1 MESMRE
7 EEYIPTVLIVDDMA
21 ANIAILSDLL
31 QSSYKIKIAKSGQRA
46 LEIAK
51 SKEKPDLILLDIEM
65 PQMSG
70 YDVCKILKS
79 SSETR
84 NIPIIFVTA
93 KNDTTDEEYGLNL
106 GAIDYIK
113 KPFHPAIIKIRVK
126 NHMDLKL
133 KSDKLEE
140 LSMIDSLTNIPNRRF
155 FNETFEKKYREILR
169 DKRSLALIMIDVD
182 FFKLYN
188 DNYGHWQG
196 DECLRKVAQTLR
208 KNLKRPTDTVSR
220 YGGEE
225 FVVLLKDIDRDG
237 AKKVVQSLIDAVAN
251 LKIEHK
257 YSTAAEF
264 VTISA
269 GLSIKESDEDI
280 SKEDLL
286 KIADN
291 ELYRAKES
299 GRNKFCAEL

>member
-1 MESMRE
+1 MRE

-31 QSSYKIKIAKSGQRA
+31 QSSYKIKIAKNGQRA

-93 KNDTTDEEYGLNL
+93 KNDTMDEEYGLNL

-155 FNETFEKKYREILR
+155 FNENFEKKYKEILR
-169 DKRSLALIMIDVD
+169 DKKSLALIMIDVD

-196 DECLRKVAQTLR
+196 DECLRKVARTLR

-225 FVVLLKDIDRDG
+225 FVVLLKDIDMDG

-257 YSTAAEF
+257 YSTVAEF

-286 KIADN
+286 KMADN

-299 GRNKFCAEL
+299 GRNKFCAIN

>member
-1 MESMRE
+1 MRE

-31 QSSYKIKIAKSGQRA
+31 QNSYKIKIAKSGQRA

-65 PQMSG
+65 PQMNG
-70 YDVCKILKS
+70 YDVCNILKS

-93 KNDTTDEEYGLNL
+93 KNDTMDEEYGLNL

-155 FNETFEKKYREILR
+155 FNENFEKKYREILR
-169 DKRSLALIMIDVD
+169 DKKSLALIMIDVD

-188 DNYGHWQG
+188 RSEEHWQG

-257 YSTAAEF
+257 YSTVAEF

-280 SKEDLL
+280 SKEDFL
-286 KIADN
+286 KIADD

-299 GRNKFCAEL
+299 GRNKFCAKS

>member
-1 MESMRE
+1 MRE

-31 QSSYKIKIAKSGQRA
+31 QNNYKIKIAKSGQRA
-46 LEIAK
+46 LEIARGT
-51 SKEKPDLILLDIEM
+51 EKPDLILLDIEM

-155 FNETFEKKYREILR
+155 FNENFEKKYREILR
-169 DKRSLALIMIDVD
+169 DKKSLALIMIDVD

-257 YSTAAEF
+257 YSTVAEF

-280 SKEDLL
+280 SKEDFL
-286 KIADN
+286 KIADD

-299 GRNKFCAEL
+299 GRNKFCAKS

>member
-1 MESMRE
+1 MRE

-70 YDVCKILKS
+70 YDVCNILKS

-93 KNDTTDEEYGLNL
+93 KNDTMDEEYGLNL

-155 FNETFEKKYREILR
+155 FNENFEKKYREILR
-169 DKRSLALIMIDVD
+169 DKKSLALIMIDVD

-257 YSTAAEF
+257 YSTVAEF

-280 SKEDLL
+280 SKEDFL
-286 KIADN
+286 KIADD

-299 GRNKFCAEL
+299 GRNKFCAKS

>member
-1 MESMRE
+1 MRE

-70 YDVCKILKS
+70 YDVCNILKS

-155 FNETFEKKYREILR
+155 FNENFEKKYREILR

-225 FVVLLKDIDRDG
+225 FVVLLKDIDMDG

-251 LKIEHK
+251 LNIEHK
-257 YSTAAEF
+257 YSAAAEF

-269 GLSIKESDEDI
+269 GLSIKESNEDI

-286 KIADN
+286 KIADD

-299 GRNKFCAEL
+299 GRNKFCTKN

>member
-1 MESMRE
+1 MRE

-31 QSSYKIKIAKSGQRA
+31 QNSYKIKIAKSGQRA

-70 YDVCKILKS
+70 YDVCNILKS

-93 KNDTTDEEYGLNL
+93 KNDTMDEEYGLNL

-155 FNETFEKKYREILR
+155 FNENFEKKYREILR
-169 DKRSLALIMIDVD
+169 DKKSLALVMIDVD

-225 FVVLLKDIDRDG
+225 FVVLLKDIDSDG

-257 YSTAAEF
+257 YSTVAEF

-280 SKEDLL
+280 SKEDFL
-286 KIADN
+286 KTADD

-299 GRNKFCAEL
+299 GRNKFCAKS

>member
-1 MESMRE
+1 MRE

-93 KNDTTDEEYGLNL
+93 KNDTMDEEYGLNL

-155 FNETFEKKYREILR
+155 FNENFEKKYREILR
-169 DKRSLALIMIDVD
+169 DKKSLALIMIDVD

-225 FVVLLKDIDRDG
+225 FVVLLKDIDSDG

-251 LKIEHK
+251 LKIKHK

-280 SKEDLL
+280 SKEDFL
-286 KIADN
+286 KIADD

-299 GRNKFCAEL
+299 GRNKFCTKS

>member
-1 MESMRE
+1 MRE

-208 KNLKRPTDTVSR
+208 KNLK
-220 YGGEE
+220 
-225 FVVLLKDIDRDG
+225 
-237 AKKVVQSLIDAVAN
+237 
-251 LKIEHK
+251 
-257 YSTAAEF
+257 
-264 VTISA
+264 
-269 GLSIKESDEDI
+269 
-280 SKEDLL
+280 
-286 KIADN
+286 
-291 ELYRAKES
+291 
-299 GRNKFCAEL
+299 

>member
-1 MESMRE
+1 MRE

-31 QSSYKIKIAKSGQRA
+31 QSSYKIKIAKNGQRA

-93 KNDTTDEEYGLNL
+93 KNDTMDEEYGLNL

-133 KSDKLEE
+133 KSNKLEE
-140 LSMIDSLTNIPNRRF
+140 ISMCDSLTGVSNRRF
-155 FNETFEKKYREILR
+155 FNETFEKKHKEILR

-196 DECLRKVAQTLR
+196 DECLTKVAQTLR

-225 FVVLLKDIDRDG
+225 FVVLLKDIDKEG
-237 AKKVVQSLIDAVAN
+237 AKKVAKTLIDAVAN
-251 LKIEHK
+251 LKIAHK
-257 YSTAAEF
+257 YSTAADI

-269 GLSIKESDEDI
+269 GIAIKESHEDI
-280 SKEDLL
+280 SKEELL
-286 KIADN
+286 KMADN

-299 GRNKFCAEL
+299 GRNRFCAKF

>member
-1 MESMRE
+1 MRE

-257 YSTAAEF
+257 YSTVAEF

-280 SKEDLL
+280 SKEDFL
-286 KIADN
+286 KIADD

-299 GRNKFCAEL
+299 GRNKFCAKS

>member
-1 MESMRE
+1 MRE

-31 QSSYKIKIAKSGQRA
+31 QNSYKIKIAKSGQRA

-70 YDVCKILKS
+70 YDVCNILKS

-93 KNDTTDEEYGLNL
+93 KNDTMDEEYGLNL

-155 FNETFEKKYREILR
+155 FNENFEKKYREILR
-169 DKRSLALIMIDVD
+169 DKKSLALIMIDVD

>member
-1 MESMRE
+1 MRE

-93 KNDTTDEEYGLNL
+93 KNDTMDEEYGLNL

-155 FNETFEKKYREILR
+155 FNENFEKKYREILR
-169 DKRSLALIMIDVD
+169 DKKSLALIMIDVD

-225 FVVLLKDIDRDG
+225 FVVLLKDIDSDG

-257 YSTAAEF
+257 YSTVSEF
-264 VTISA
+264 ITISA

-280 SKEDLL
+280 SKEDFL

-299 GRNKFCAEL
+299 GRNKFCTKS

>member
-1 MESMRE
+1 MRE

-46 LEIAK
+46 LEIARGI
-51 SKEKPDLILLDIEM
+51 EKPDLILLDIEM

-70 YDVCKILKS
+70 YDVCNILKS

-93 KNDTTDEEYGLNL
+93 KNDTMDEEYGLNL

-155 FNETFEKKYREILR
+155 FNENFEKKYREILR
-169 DKRSLALIMIDVD
+169 DKKSLALIMIDVD

-225 FVVLLKDIDRDG
+225 FVVLLKDIDMDG

-251 LKIEHK
+251 LNIEHK
-257 YSTAAEF
+257 YSAAAEF

-269 GLSIKESDEDI
+269 GLSIKESNEDI

-286 KIADN
+286 KIADD

-299 GRNKFCAEL
+299 GRNKFCAKS

>member
-1 MESMRE
+1 
-7 EEYIPTVLIVDDMA
+7 
-21 ANIAILSDLL
+21 
-31 QSSYKIKIAKSGQRA
+31 
-46 LEIAK
+46 
-51 SKEKPDLILLDIEM
+51 
-65 PQMSG
+65 
-70 YDVCKILKS
+70 
-79 SSETR
+79 
-84 NIPIIFVTA
+84 
-93 KNDTTDEEYGLNL
+93 
-106 GAIDYIK
+106 
-113 KPFHPAIIKIRVK
+113 
-126 NHMDLKL
+126 MDLKL

>member
-1 MESMRE
+1 MRE

-155 FNETFEKKYREILR
+155 FNENFEKKYREILR
-169 DKRSLALIMIDVD
+169 DKKSLALIMIDVD

-257 YSTAAEF
+257 YSTVAEF

-280 SKEDLL
+280 SKEDFL
-286 KIADN
+286 KIADD

-299 GRNKFCAEL
+299 GRNKFCAKS

>member
-1 MESMRE
+1 MRE

-93 KNDTTDEEYGLNL
+93 KNDTMDEEYGLNL

-155 FNETFEKKYREILR
+155 FNENFEKKYREILR
-169 DKRSLALIMIDVD
+169 DKKSLALIMIDVD

-225 FVVLLKDIDRDG
+225 FVVLLKDIDSDG

-257 YSTAAEF
+257 YSTVSEF

-280 SKEDLL
+280 SKEDFL
-286 KIADN
+286 KIADD

-299 GRNKFCAEL
+299 GRNKFCTKS

>member
-1 MESMRE
+1 
-7 EEYIPTVLIVDDMA
+7 
-21 ANIAILSDLL
+21 
-31 QSSYKIKIAKSGQRA
+31 
-46 LEIAK
+46 
-51 SKEKPDLILLDIEM
+51 M

-93 KNDTTDEEYGLNL
+93 KNDTMDEEYGLNL

-155 FNETFEKKYREILR
+155 FNENFEKKYKEILR
-169 DKRSLALIMIDVD
+169 DKKSLALIMIDVD

-225 FVVLLKDIDRDG
+225 FVVLLKDIDSDG

-257 YSTAAEF
+257 YSTVSEF

-280 SKEDLL
+280 SKEDFL
-286 KIADN
+286 KIADD

-299 GRNKFCAEL
+299 GRNKFCTKS